1 MTKKQPLI
9 QRRAVAQAKPDTLIP
24 EHYGV
29 LSHIPTSIIVL
40 GTAVTFTLI
49 SAIMLVR
56 FLTTQE
62 PMIPT
67 IATIFVFA
75 LLCNASISAIKS
87 LFTTHYEITIKP
99 AILIGVHIL
108 GILFSLGFF
117 YVFMNLLVNRAQDP
131 NNTATS
137 MPDALLVIA
146 LVFVAVL
153 FYEALAQII
162 RTIITLVREKK
173 D

>member
-1 MTKKQPLI
+1 MTKKQPII

-29 LSHIPTSIIVL
+29 LSHIPTSIILL

-49 SAIMLVR
+49 SATMLVR

-67 IATIFVFA
+67 IAAIFVFA
-75 LLCNASISAIKS
+75 LLCNASMSAIKS
-87 LFTTHYEITIKP
+87 LFTTHYEITIKQ
-99 AILIGVHIL
+99 AVLIGVHIL

-117 YVFMNLLVNRAQDP
+117 YILMNLLVSRAQDP
-131 NNTATS
+131 TNTATS

-153 FYEALAQII
+153 FYEALVQII
-162 RTIITLVREKK
+162 RTIITPIREKK

>member
-9 QRRAVAQAKPDTLIP
+9 QRRAVARAKPDTLIP
-24 EHYGV
+24 EYYGV
-29 LSHIPTSIIVL
+29 LSHIPTSIIFL

-49 SAIMLVR
+49 SATMLVR

-62 PMIPT
+62 PMIAT
-67 IATIFVFA
+67 ITAIFVFA

-99 AILIGVHIL
+99 AVLISVHIL
-108 GILFSLGFF
+108 GLLFSLGFF
-117 YVFMNLLVNRAQDP
+117 YVFMNLLVSRAQDP

-137 MPDALLVIA
+137 MPDALLVIQHRD
-146 LVFVAVL
+146 L
-153 FYEALAQII
+153 
-162 RTIITLVREKK
+162 
-173 D
+173 